1 MKIRLIE
8 PEPPSLHMWSYSRY
22 PRLGLPMIGAA
33 LVAAGHDVLIY
44 CPQMAPIDMADV
56 HSAELVGLSTT
67 TSTAP
72 AAYEIADELRAR
84 RIPTVIGGSHVTF
97 MANEALEHADFV
109 ARGEG
114 GEALVPELVE
124 ALRGRRELETI
135 RGLSF
140 TRDGRPV
147 HNEPRE
153 RCPNLDELPV
163 PDLSLIVGSEKLR
176 STPIMTSLGCPFA
189 CTFCSVTAM
198 FGRRC
203 RYRSPEHVI
212 AELEA
217 KRPRRIF
224 FYDDNFAAD
233 RRRLKI
239 LLGLMIERDLV
250 VPWSAQVRTDVA
262 DDAELLMLMR
272 RSGCERL
279 SLGLESVNQ
288 ATLDGY
294 KKAQSVDDIARA
306 IDTLH
311 DCGIMCHGMF
321 VLGADSDTV
330 DTVRDTVEFALRH
343 RIDSLML
350 NILTPGPGTGQLADM
365 NAEGRIFDG
374 HWQLYDGQH
383 VVFTPRQM
391 TPHELQVEVLRGYA
405 RFYSS
410 RRWLR
415 QFLALRYVGLL
426 VHSWGWWY
434 ARLWPRDRSNRAYLK
449 RLPHLQLVAS
459 RPPPAGCTPPVSGE
473 CSSQVARRTPAL
485 RDHRVRAELERTR
498 RSP

>member
-8 PEPPSLHMWSYSRY
+8 PAAPSLHMWSYSHY
-22 PRLGLPMIGAA
+22 PRLGLPMIGAT
-33 LVAAGHDVLIY
+33 LKAAGHDVRIY
-44 CPQMAPIDMADV
+44 CPQMAPIASADV
-56 HSAELVGLSTT
+56 HSADLVGISTT

-72 AAYEIADELRAR
+72 AGYEIADELRR
-84 RIPTVIGGSHVTF
+84 RGIATVIGGSHATF
-97 MANEALEHADFV
+97 MAEEALEHADWV

-114 GEALVPELVE
+114 GEALMLELVDV
-124 ALRGRRELETI
+124 LQGRREPETVG
-135 RGLSF
+135 GLSF
-140 TRDGRPV
+140 RRDGRTV
-147 HNEPRE
+147 HNQPRE

-189 CTFCSVTAM
+189 CNFCSVTAM
-198 FGRRC
+198 FGRRY
-203 RYRSPEHVI
+203 RYRSPEHVV

-262 DDAELLMLMR
+262 DDAELLILMR

-294 KKAQSVDDIARA
+294 KKAQSVEDIARA

-311 DCGIMCHGMF
+311 DCGIKCHGMF

-350 NILTPGPGTGQLADM
+350 NILTPGPGTEQLADM
-365 NAEGRIFDG
+365 NAEGRIFDR
-374 HWQLYDGQH
+374 HWQFYDGQH
-383 VVFTPRQM
+383 VVFTPRQT

-410 RRWLR
+410 RRWLT
-415 QFLALRYVGLL
+415 QLLALRYAELL

-434 ARLWPRDRSNRAYLK
+434 ARFWPRDRSNRAYMRMLAA
-449 RLPHLQLVAS
+449 LVAS
-459 RPPPAGCTPPVSGE
+459 DG
-473 CSSQVARRTPAL
+473 RTHAAPQ
-485 RDHRVRAELERTR
+485 E
-498 RSP
+498 